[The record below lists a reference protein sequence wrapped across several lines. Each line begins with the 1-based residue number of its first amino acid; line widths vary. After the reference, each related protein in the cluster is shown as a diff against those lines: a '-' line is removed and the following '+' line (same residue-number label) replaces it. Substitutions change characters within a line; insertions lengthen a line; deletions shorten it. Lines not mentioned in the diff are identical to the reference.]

1 MGRVCLNEEG
11 WKGLESV
18 GNEKKLVTQTLGRK
32 WRSLSK
38 GFVCVQDFK
47 IRLERLLQPEWT
59 EHHKP
64 CIEFDILPKVWG
76 GKKGFRTQGGASLIL
91 SWAED
96 EGRLWLSGGYCNRPN
111 EPWWQ

>member
-1 MGRVCLNEEG
+1 MLNAEG
-11 WKGLESV
+11 WKGLASV
-18 GNEKKLVTQTLGRK
+18 GNEKKLVTQTLGGK

-38 GFVCVQDFK
+38 GFVYVQGFK
-47 IRLERLLQPEWT
+47 VRLERILGPECE

-64 CIEFDILPKVWG
+64 CIEFDILPKGWGG
-76 GKKGFRTQGGASLIL
+76 GKKGFWTQVAASLIL
-91 SWAED
+91 SWVED